1 MCVFLVLFVCLP
13 YCSLDKSVRNTSCL
27 KDGNT
32 ANLPSKWVAQMRVFP
47 RQHYFQRCNHGFT
60 SDGVSGLDG
69 TKCFFFLWKS
79 VYVLKIEAFWRS
91 GSIGGKFGW
100 ESSCCASLPIPS
112 HSVSVATDSPYLQAP
127 LAPMQSKL
135 IKTCL
140 HCLDTEHL
148 ERKKEKGGRNPQT
161 FPKHHDSVLWRIS
174 TELIVKCHV
183 AGCKCPGHVCGAP
196 RLASWQCH
204 TSQTNLEWHPT
215 RKWEGKVVL

>member
-1 MCVFLVLFVCLP
+1 
-13 YCSLDKSVRNTSCL
+13 
-27 KDGNT
+27 
-32 ANLPSKWVAQMRVFP
+32 MRDFP

-60 SDGVSGLDG
+60 SDGVTGLNG

-127 LAPMQSKL
+127 LASMQSKL

-140 HCLDTEHL
+140 HCLDTENL
-148 ERKKEKGGRNPQT
+148 ERKKEKGGGGEPPNL
-161 FPKHHDSVLWRIS
+161 PK
-174 TELIVKCHV
+174 
-183 AGCKCPGHVCGAP
+183 AP
-196 RLASWQCH
+196 RFCFVEDFHRINCKTPRSRLQMSWAGLWSTQA
-204 TSQTNLEWHPT
+204 
-215 RKWEGKVVL
+215 R